1 MNSFADF
8 DLHPELKLSLQALD
22 FTLPTPIQKQA
33 IPMALQGLDLI
44 AGAQTGS
51 GKTVA
56 FAIPI
61 LQRLLNKPEAV
72 ALILVPTRE
81 LAEQVSEVFKDLLKF
96 SPQMRVANLIGGLS
110 MRPQVQLLTLK
121 PQVIVATPGRMM
133 DHLRRKNVKLG
144 KLEVLVLDEADRMLD
159 MGFADQLNEILSFL
173 PEQRQTLLFSATLP
187 KHIMELSGRYLK
199 NPQRVQVQSTQE
211 TRPQIEQQ
219 SLEVPNARK
228 NETLLEQVGQRE
240 GSILVFARTQIRT
253 TRIVKY
259 LKEYGFHCAVIHGGR
274 TQGQRKE
281 ALDRFRQGSVRVL
294 IATDIAARGL
304 DISHVAHVINYDLP
318 QDPADYVHRIGRTAR
333 AGRSGTAMSFVT
345 PEEKRIWEKIS
356 RQFQPQKPRESGHKG
371 FRTLKKPAY
380 EVIEDLKV

>member
-1 MNSFADF
+1 MNSFLGF
-8 DLHPELKLSLQALD
+8 NLHPEIAQSLNLLG
-22 FTLPTPIQKQA
+22 FTQPTPIQAEA
-33 IPMALQGLDLI
+33 IPVALKGSDLI
-44 AGAQTGS
+44 GGAQTGS

-56 FAIPI
+56 FSIPI
-61 LQRLLNKPEAV
+61 LQRILSHPEAV

-81 LAEQVSEVFKDLLKF
+81 LAEQVSEVLKDLTKF
-96 SPQMRVANLIGGLS
+96 SPQILVANLIGGLS
-110 MRPQVQLLTLK
+110 MRPQVQLLTRK

-159 MGFADQLNEILSFL
+159 MGFADQLNEILTYL
-173 PEQRQTLLFSATLP
+173 PEKRQTMLFSATLP
-187 KHIMELSGRYLK
+187 KHIIDLSKKYLK
-199 NPQRVQVQSTQE
+199 EPVRVQVASTQA

-219 SLEVPNARK
+219 SVQVPNARK
-228 NETLLEQVGQRE
+228 NETLLDQIGSRE

-253 TRIVKY
+253 ARITKY
-259 LKEYGFHCAVIHGGR
+259 LKEYGFHCATIHGGR
-274 TQGQRKE
+274 TQAQRKE
-281 ALDRFRQGSVRVL
+281 ALDRFRAGSVRVL

-345 PEEKRIWEKIS
+345 PEEVKVWQRIS
-356 RQFQPQKPRESGHKG
+356 RQFQVLKPRDPG
-371 FRTLKKPAY
+371 TLNG
-380 EVIEDLKV
+380 